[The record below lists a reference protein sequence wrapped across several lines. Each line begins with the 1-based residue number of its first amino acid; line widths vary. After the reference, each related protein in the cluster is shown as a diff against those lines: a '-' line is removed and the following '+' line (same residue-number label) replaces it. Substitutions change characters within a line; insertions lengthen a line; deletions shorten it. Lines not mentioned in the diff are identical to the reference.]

1 MKDSVGT
8 ECVKEECGG
17 TEYTCA
23 CKKCE
28 KDNEN

>member
-8 ECVKEECGG
+8 ECVKEECED

-23 CKKCE
+23 CIACE
-28 KDNEN
+28 QNS